1 MKIQTEGLVLVVD
14 DVYENRVLARAYLE
28 RLGWRVLEA
37 ASGQA
42 AVELLKRVRPTHML
56 LDVKMPGF
64 DGISVARYV
73 RDYLGDANMTIIG
86 YTAHA
91 LRDEVQ
97 RIQASGFNSVLIKPI
112 SYIDISDKFG
122 PSNVTML

>member
-1 MKIQTEGLVLVVD
+1 MSPVKIQTEGLVLVVD

-42 AVELLKRVRPTHML
+42 AVDLLKRVRPTHML

-64 DGISVARYV
+64 DGISVAKYV
-73 RDYLGDANMTIIG
+73 REFLGDKSMKIIG

-97 RIQASGFNSVLIKPI
+97 RIHASGFNSVLIKPI
-112 SYIDISDKFG
+112 AYADISE
-122 PSNVTML
+122 